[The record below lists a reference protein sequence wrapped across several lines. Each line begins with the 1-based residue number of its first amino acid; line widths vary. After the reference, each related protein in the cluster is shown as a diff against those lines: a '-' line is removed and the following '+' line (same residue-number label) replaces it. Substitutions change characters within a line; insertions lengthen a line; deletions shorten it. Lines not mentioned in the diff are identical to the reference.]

1 MTATRTSAMS
11 SPTPP
16 ASTTEVWQIP
26 GIEELVRPSLR
37 QSQDKT
43 KSKLLSGISDD
54 DDTHQGSSTA
64 GCSDSASGS
73 SDLSQGSDCAASD
86 DGTELCDYPP
96 YGHHHPQ
103 AHAAVVPGDYA
114 YHYRRRQQL
123 SHHQQQQPAALV
135 VDPCYHQRTVHV
147 PRTTPNHA
155 KVFVGG
161 LPNEVRNLKQYF
173 EGHGEVVDHIVMID
187 RASKRSRGFGFV
199 TFARE
204 VRRCLMFFRLRLM
217 ALAATRTSREK
228 LTRLH
233 LELIRSL
240 SLRRRTPSGS

>member
-11 SPTPP
+11 PTLQ

-37 QSQDKT
+37 QNHDT
-43 KSKLLSGISDD
+43 RKSRFLVGISDD
-54 DDTHQGSSTA
+54 DDTQQGSSTA
-64 GCSDSASGS
+64 GCSGS
-73 SDLSQGSDCAASD
+73 SSSSSDRSQGSDCAASD

-114 YHYRRRQQL
+114 YHYRRQQQL
-123 SHHQQQQPAALV
+123 SHHPQQPAALV
-135 VDPCYHQRTVHV
+135 DPCHHQFGGRSVHV

-204 VRRCLMFFRLRLM
+204 VSRLRRGLMFFCHLLM
-217 ALAATRTSREK
+217 ALA
-228 LTRLH
+228 LTRLPTH
-233 LELIRSL
+233 SAPTFATH
-240 SLRRRTPSGS
+240 RRTPSGS